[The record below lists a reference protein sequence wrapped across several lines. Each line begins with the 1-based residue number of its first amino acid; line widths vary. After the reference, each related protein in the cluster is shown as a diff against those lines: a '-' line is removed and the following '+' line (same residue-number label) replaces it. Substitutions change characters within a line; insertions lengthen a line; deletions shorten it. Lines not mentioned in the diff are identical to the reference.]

1 MVDVL
6 TRNWWAIA
14 IRGLIGVIFGI
25 VAFLWP
31 LHTMAFLV
39 ALFGVYA
46 LIDGVFASIAA
57 VNAAKAH
64 ERWQPLLVEGVAGVI
79 MGLVALFRPGI
90 TIVALVYVIA
100 AWAILTG
107 ALAIYAAIQL
117 RNAISGEWMM
127 LLSGAVSLILGVML
141 IVMPSAGAVAFL
153 WLIGSYSIIFGVLLV
168 ALAFR
173 LRGMGNHFKTTA
185 HV

>member
-1 MVDVL
+1 
-6 TRNWWAIA
+6 
-14 IRGLIGVIFGI
+14 
-25 VAFLWP
+25 
-31 LHTMAFLV
+31 
-39 ALFGVYA
+39 
-46 LIDGVFASIAA
+46 
-57 VNAAKAH
+57 
-64 ERWQPLLVEGVAGVI
+64 
-79 MGLVALFRPGI
+79 
-90 TIVALVYVIA
+90 
-100 AWAILTG
+100 
-107 ALAIYAAIQL
+107 
-117 RNAISGEWMM
+117 MM